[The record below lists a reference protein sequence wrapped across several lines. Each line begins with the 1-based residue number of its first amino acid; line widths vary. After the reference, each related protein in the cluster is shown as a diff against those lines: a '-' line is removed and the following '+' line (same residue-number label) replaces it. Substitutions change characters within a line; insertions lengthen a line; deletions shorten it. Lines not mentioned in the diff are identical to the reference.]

1 MVIKM
6 ENIRRAEEND
16 INKINKLLYEVQ
28 DVYHRAGPDLFN
40 GNTKQYTDLE
50 LKEII
55 NDDTKLVFVYEDDK
69 QINGYAF
76 CIIKEEVSHTLT
88 NIKILYIDDL
98 CVEEASRHNHIGTKL
113 YSFTL
118 EYAKRIGYY
127 NLTLNVWTDNKDAL
141 KFYEKI
147 DLHSQKNAMKRILD

>member
-1 MVIKM
+1 MAIKM

-16 INKINKLLYEVQ
+16 INKINKLLYEAQ

-69 QINGYAF
+69 QIKGYAF
-76 CIIKEEVSHTLT
+76 CIIKEEASHTLT
-88 NIKILYIDDL
+88 NIKTIYRWFM
-98 CVEEASRHNHIGTKL
+98 CWG
-113 YSFTL
+113 
-118 EYAKRIGYY
+118 RIK
-127 NLTLNVWTDNKDAL
+127 T
-141 KFYEKI
+141 
-147 DLHSQKNAMKRILD
+147 